1 VSDSTIQ
8 AQGETILFVEDQED
22 VAEVAQAML
31 EELGYTVIYASNAQA
46 ALDILAERNDINL
59 LLTDIVMPGSLN
71 GADLARRVQ
80 EQMGL
85 KAVLV
90 TGYADKAIPSDQFDR
105 FDVIL
110 KPFRMEELGTR
121 VRAALDEGKEI

>member
-1 VSDSTIQ
+1 MSDSTIQ